1 MEYDG
6 VIFKPSLDEYFEH
19 HGVKGMHWG
28 VRKAVDTVK
37 GVGKTI
43 LKRPNAKARV
53 IPTTIARNA
62 SPYARK
68 VASLTTTVSGTV
80 GNKSINYIAGYNSLS
95 SRAKRGYKAF
105 RGKLNQTLR
114 GKNTKKVTLSQ
125 LSNHNKSTRNMY
137 KLATGATQKFT
148 KSDLIKGKAYSLG
161 SQAKSVAKNAS
172 HKATIAKMNAGIK
185 ANRAM
190 DKGAE
195 KIANGVTKLVTGNGS
210 RGLAVGTPA
219 SVLSSINQLDDY
231 TAQLLKKNGR
241 RLAGW

>member
-68 VASLTTTVSGTV
+68 AASLTTTVRGTV

-114 GKNTKKVTLSQ
+114 GKNAKKVTLSQ

-161 SQAKSVAKNAS
+161 SQAKSAAGKAHTKAMLKRMDVGNKIDKAVGKGLDKIFDPILERAPLGLTAVAAGKQALTNPFSMVDDLNADLLRKNAARL
-172 HKATIAKMNAGIK
+172 KRAG
-185 ANRAM
+185 
-190 DKGAE
+190 
-195 KIANGVTKLVTGNGS
+195 
-210 RGLAVGTPA
+210 
-219 SVLSSINQLDDY
+219 Y
-231 TAQLLKKNGR
+231 
-241 RLAGW
+241 